1 MIRPRSGRRALS
13 ENDAIN
19 ISEAKIS
26 EISSRFKS
34 ENSERNDS
42 RSPKDISEQQE
53 LLETEFKCSICLE
66 MIVKATLAVSKDVKD
81 GIARSCGHTFCEDCI
96 ETSMKTSSKCPLCQS
111 KIIQTIPNHG
121 VESCI
126 NLFVDKYF
134 SNEAKTARTNLL
146 KVS

>member
-66 MIVKATLAVSKDVKD
+66 MIDQT
-81 GIARSCGHTFCEDCI
+81 CECKQ
-96 ETSMKTSSKCPLCQS
+96 EL
-111 KIIQTIPNHG
+111 
-121 VESCI
+121 
-126 NLFVDKYF
+126 
-134 SNEAKTARTNLL
+134 RR
-146 KVS
+146 

>member
-1 MIRPRSGRRALS
+1 MYKMIKTRSGRRTLS
-13 ENDAIN
+13 ENDTNN
-19 ISEAKIS
+19 ISEEKKS
-26 EISSRFKS
+26 EIMYKFKS
-34 ENSERNDS
+34 EIWS
-42 RSPKDISEQQE
+42 KKQQE
-53 LLETEFKCSICLE
+53 LLETQFKCPICLE
-66 MIVKATLAVSKDVKD
+66 LFVKATLAVSKDVKD